1 MNVNTRDFGNIEIGQ
16 EDIYT
21 VKSPI
26 LGFEQYEKFAVI
38 TDDEIGDGIY
48 WLQSLEEPSICFI
61 LINALS
67 LEEYEFSPTAQMRK
81 HLGEFEEFMSLVY
94 CIAVIN
100 NDSSK
105 CTVNKKAPLVFSSDG
120 KIFGQYVL
128 DEDFPI
134 KAPLSTAQNVEV

>member
-1 MNVNTRDFGNIEIGQ
+1 MNVNTRDFGNIEIEP

-26 LGFEQYEKFAVI
+26 LGFEQYEKFTVI

-61 LINALS
+61 LISALS
-67 LEEYEFSPTAQMRK
+67 LGDYEFSPSAQMK
-81 HLGEFEEFMSLVY
+81 KQLGEFEEFMSLVY

-100 NDSSK
+100 KDSSK
-105 CTVNKKAPLVFSSDG
+105 CTVNKKAPLIFSSDG

-128 DEDFPI
+128 DEDYPI
-134 KAPLSTAQNVEV
+134 KAPLCATQVEV